1 MSKSPLKVTRPMAKL
16 LQFIGF
22 KLSWFGLILFPMLAL
37 WPVLVYWIWSLWRLS
52 AKSKVAVLMITAMG
66 GLMDIGLVQI
76 DVFKFL
82 GSNFLPLWMWML
94 WGCFALVLVQVLAAM
109 LKHWWL
115 AALLGAV
122 SGPLAYWGGAALG
135 GQLIYA
141 NTQEFLLT
149 LAPCWALL
157 LAVIVY
163 FQFLWS
169 EQDEPTSTGK
179 TTSFGPD

>member
-1 MSKSPLKVTRPMAKL
+1 MAKL
-16 LQFIGF
+16 FHFIGF
-22 KLSWFGLILFPMLAL
+22 KLSWFGLILFPMMAL
-37 WPVLVYWIWSLWRLS
+37 WPVLVYWAWSLWRLP
-52 AKSKVAVLMITAMG
+52 AKSKVAVLIITVIG
-66 GLMDIGLVQI
+66 GLMDLFLVYTN
-76 DVFKFL
+76 VFQFV
-82 GSNFLPLWMWML
+82 GSHFLPLWMWIL

-122 SGPLAYWGGAALG
+122 TGPLAYWGGAALG

-141 NTQEFLLT
+141 DTKDFLLT

-163 FQFLWS
+163 FQSLWS
-169 EQDEPTSTGK
+169 EKDDATSSGK
-179 TTSFGPD
+179 TI